1 MNQENRLYSDL
12 FISNSYKKNMAIKNC
27 WKLFVLILILLLSF
41 LKFLQENPLYF
52 IQVCILDEQSSN
64 DLWKIILYLYFFNM
78 LKRWMNGMFCF
89 VEFIF
94 IGLS

>member
-1 MNQENRLYSDL
+1 
-12 FISNSYKKNMAIKNC
+12 MAIKNC

-52 IQVCILDEQSSN
+52 MQVCILDDQMIYVW
-64 DLWKIILYLYFFNM
+64 WKIILYLYFFNM

>member
-1 MNQENRLYSDL
+1 MNQENRLSSDL

-52 IQVCILDEQSSN
+52 MQVCILDEQSSN
-64 DLWKIILYLYFFNM
+64 DLCVMKNNSVLDE
-78 LKRWMNGMFCF
+78 WMECF
-89 VEFIF
+89 V
-94 IGLS
+94 L

>member
-1 MNQENRLYSDL
+1 MNQENRLSSDL

-52 IQVCILDEQSSN
+52 MQVCILDEQSSN
-64 DLWKIILYLYFFNM
+64 DLCVMKN
-78 LKRWMNGMFCF
+78 NSVF
-89 VEFIF
+89 VF
-94 IGLS
+94 L